1 MINIEINYQTKATQ
15 NFETLFRKI
24 GNSVFRTLKLKNN
37 LEVSVALVSSQK
49 IRQLNKRYR
58 GKNQAT
64 DVLSYPEVNEIII
77 SYPRAASQAKQ
88 KRNSIINEMSWLF
101 CHGLLHLMGYDH
113 QKVNDEKNMRELELK
128 ILKDI

>member
-1 MINIEINYQTKATQ
+1 MINIEINYQTKAPQ